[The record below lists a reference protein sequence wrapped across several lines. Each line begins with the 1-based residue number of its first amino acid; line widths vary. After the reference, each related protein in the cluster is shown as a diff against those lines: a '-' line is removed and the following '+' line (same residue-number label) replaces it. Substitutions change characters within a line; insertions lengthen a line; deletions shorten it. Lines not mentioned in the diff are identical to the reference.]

1 MMIKTIQRFCAF
13 SYLFNSNSPTW
24 NPGRA
29 EFFNEFEI
37 IEIDHFEGQSE
48 INLSSRMDS
57 WELYARPPSF

>member
-1 MMIKTIQRFCAF
+1 MQ
-13 SYLFNSNSPTW
+13 
-24 NPGRA
+24 